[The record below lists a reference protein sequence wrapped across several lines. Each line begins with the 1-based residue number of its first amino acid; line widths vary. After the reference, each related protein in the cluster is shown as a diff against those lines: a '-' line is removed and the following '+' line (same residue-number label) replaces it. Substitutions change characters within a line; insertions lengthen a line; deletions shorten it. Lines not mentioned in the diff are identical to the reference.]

1 MTIICNNDNDRDTT
15 IYDTDIICDIEL
27 RKGHHHSNIVDG
39 EAPSPALQ
47 CSLKPEIFKVKQQR

>member
-1 MTIICNNDNDRDTT
+1 MTIIYNNDNDMDITL
-15 IYDTDIICDIEL
+15 YDTDIICDIHL
-27 RKGHHHSNIVDG
+27 SKRHHHCNIVDG